1 MQLITYNNKTPHHQH
16 VTNASLIRTCEN
28 AHLCFTYQIHK
39 LKKHPCVL
47 SARVIHLLH
56 KPKKENPFQ
65 QNGTEQNQN
74 LGWLH
79 TKTRTNK
86 KTNLQKPTPVRR
98 SYVWYIFIFQLK
110 IRFNLLELAESAH
123 VLLLSAI
130 KFSQHS
136 NRANFI
142 KFNNIF
148 ERQND

>member
-1 MQLITYNNKTPHHQH
+1 MQLTTYNNKTPHHQH

-79 TKTRTNK
+79 KKQERTKKLTSKNQLPLDDHTSDIYLYFNSK
-86 KTNLQKPTPVRR
+86 
-98 SYVWYIFIFQLK
+98 YVLIC
-110 IRFNLLELAESAH
+110 
-123 VLLLSAI
+123 
-130 KFSQHS
+130 
-136 NRANFI
+136 
-142 KFNNIF
+142 
-148 ERQND
+148 